1 MEPDGGI
8 ALVVLE
14 NCIHNLLLGA
24 EIDILGC
31 ADVLNEVISMMNS
44 HFELDWN
51 KNWLALRV
59 VRILHRNPNIKLIVK
74 NPRLNEI
81 YGQLIMRKSDK
92 LLNAEVLDTIVARGE
107 GFLDQELTQF
117 LTDIHEVLNRQPRS
131 HSTTPKL
138 YQLVQNYFL
147 VFFLIRRCP
156 E

>member
-1 MEPDGGI
+1 MEQKLVRPQGRPD
-8 ALVVLE
+8 
-14 NCIHNLLLGA
+14 
-24 EIDILGC
+24 
-31 ADVLNEVISMMNS
+31 
-44 HFELDWN
+44 FTF
-51 KNWLALRV
+51 
-59 VRILHRNPNIKLIVK
+59 LHRNPNIKFIVK